1 MPRTYN
7 ARITALITGVQRKW
21 LDNLL
26 SRHSLPGVARDRQ
39 GVERRISDEGMLA
52 VELCRIL
59 NLELGVSLI
68 HAAEI
73 ATQCLRT
80 ATDSEM
86 SYTTPSGMTLSLSVG
101 STRARLRER
110 TMEAVEMVGATPRGR
125 PPGRGN

>member
-1 MPRTYN
+1 
-7 ARITALITGVQRKW
+7 VQFKW

-26 SRHSLPGVARDRQ
+26 SRHSLPGVDRDRQ

-59 NLELGVSLI
+59 NLELGVSLSQ
-68 HAAEI
+68 AAEI
-73 ATQCLRT
+73 ATHCLRT
-80 ATDSEM
+80 ATDSEL

-125 PPGRGN
+125 RPRRGL